1 MLRIKRFTLA
11 AIAAAMCAV
20 LVPATAFAAT
30 WSSSD
35 KWASWSNGGYT
46 VSNDVWGSGAGPES
60 IWANS
65 YSNWGVWSQQPDTG
79 GIKSYPHSAKNVG
92 VQLSSLSSVSSS
104 FNVSVPTSGVSFESA
119 YDIWAG
125 NNAYEIMLWM
135 NYYGAVGPISY
146 NYGSNGAIP
155 VFTNVSLGGHTWNI
169 YRGNNGGNDVFSFV
183 RTSDTNSGTVN
194 ILSILNWIN
203 SQGWYNNP
211 VLNQVQFGFE
221 ISRSPSG
228 NNFNCNSYSVSYSTG
243 SNGGSGG
250 GGGSTGGGSYV
261 RFQNHATGLFID
273 GMGRTSNGS
282 TAGQYSSGSSE
293 NQQWQVVQNG
303 SYVELKNRATGLF
316 LDGMGRTSNGSA
328 VGQYSSSGSNNQQWS
343 EISSGGYVRFQNRAT
358 GLFID
363 GMGATANGSD
373 LDQWAS
379 SSSSNQQWQ
388 VVS

>member
-11 AIAAAMCAV
+11 AIAAAMCAI

-35 KWASWSNGGYT
+35 KYASWSNGGYT
-46 VSNDVWGSGAGPES
+46 VYNNVWGSGAGPQS

-79 GIKSYPHSAKNVG
+79 GIKSYPNSSKNIG
-92 VQLSSLSSVSSS
+92 VQLSSLSSVSSN
-104 FNVSVPTSGVSFESA
+104 FNVSVPTSGVSFEST

-135 NYYGAVGPISY
+135 NEYGAVGPISY

-155 VFTNVSLGGHTWNI
+155 VYTNVSLGGHTWNI
-169 YRGNNGGNDVFSFV
+169 YRGNNGSNDVFSFV

-194 ILSILNWIN
+194 ILAILNWIN
-203 SQGWYNNP
+203 GQGWYNNP
-211 VLNQVQFGFE
+211 VLNEVQFGFE

-243 SNGGSGG
+243 TNSGG

-261 RFQNHATGLFID
+261 RFKNHATGLYID

-282 TAGQYSSGSSE
+282 NAGQYSSSSSE
-293 NQQWQVVQNG
+293 NQQWQIVPDG
-303 SYVELKNRATGLF
+303 SYVRIENRATGLY
-316 LDGMGRTSNGSA
+316 LDGEGRTSNGSA
-328 VGQYSSSGSNNQQWS
+328 VGQWSDSNSNNQQWL
-343 EISSGGYVRFQNRAT
+343 ETTSGGYVRFQNRGT
-358 GLFID
+358 GLYID
-363 GMGATANGSD
+363 GMGATSNGSD
-373 LDQWAS
+373 LDQWS
-379 SSSSNQQWQ
+379 NSSSSNQQWQ
-388 VVS
+388 IVS